1 MEPEVLGF
9 VFLDHHADDALDF
22 LADARWKGDGGAG
35 RAADVGAAGDA
46 IAGAVDAAGGVGAL
60 GRGRPFVRALQHA
73 SPVELQAVSQALAL
87 DPDDA
92 RAVGVVHAAHAD

>member
-1 MEPEVLGF
+1 MVAPDAPPMLVRLAMPSPAPLMPPEELVPWGGG
-9 VFLDHHADDALDF
+9 DHSSA
-22 LADARWKGDGGAG
+22 
-35 RAADVGAAGDA
+35 
-46 IAGAVDAAGGVGAL
+46 
-60 GRGRPFVRALQHA
+60 PLQHA